1 MSRFEQALV
10 ASHAATAPQDHPA
23 SCLYVVATPIGN
35 MADMS
40 LRALHVLSLA
50 DTLACEDT
58 RHSQTLLRLYGIE
71 KPAHAWLA
79 LHQHNEAQASQEVV
93 VRLREGQRVVY
104 LSDAGTPAIS
114 DPGARLVNAVH
125 ANHLRCIPIPG
136 ASSVTCLLSVS
147 GLAGDGQFVFRGFL
161 SSKSAERQQTILE
174 IAQDA
179 RAQVILEAPHRIVAL
194 AKDLASLD
202 QRIITIGRE
211 LTKQFEQILQL
222 NAKDLPTWLSKNES
236 HTRGEFALVI
246 HPMSLLNNNMASAER
261 ILDLLLKELPLK
273 TAVQLAFQI
282 TGEARNP
289 LYELALQKRGAEEA

>member
-1 MSRFEQALV
+1 MSRFEQALA
-10 ASHAATAPQDHPA
+10 ASHAATASQDHPS

-79 LHQHNEAQASQEVV
+79 LHQHNEAQASQEVI
-93 VRLREGQRVVY
+93 VRLRQGQRAVY

-114 DPGARLVNAVH
+114 DPGARLVNAVQ
-125 ANHLRCIPIPG
+125 ANQLRCIPIPG
-136 ASSVTCLLSVS
+136 SSSVTCLLSVS

-161 SSKSAERQQTILE
+161 SSKSAERQQSILE

-202 QRIITIGRE
+202 HRLITIGRE
-211 LTKQFEQILQL
+211 LTKQFEQIHQL
-222 NAKDLPTWLSKNES
+222 NAIDLPAWLSKSES

-246 HPMSLLNNNMASAER
+246 HPMNLLNNSLASAER

-273 TAVQLAFQI
+273 TAVQLTSEI

-289 LYELALQKRGAEEA
+289 LYELALQKRGASEA